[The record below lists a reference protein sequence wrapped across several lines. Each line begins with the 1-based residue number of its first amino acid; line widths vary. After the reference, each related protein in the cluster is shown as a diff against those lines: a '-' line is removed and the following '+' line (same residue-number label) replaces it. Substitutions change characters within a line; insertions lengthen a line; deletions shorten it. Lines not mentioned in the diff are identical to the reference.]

1 LALAQGVRAL
11 RKEHRLFQVVSER
24 TNKSIIIMAADDLL
38 GVGAIGKE
46 QVFLNDSF
54 GGGWAAVV
62 SWALAA
68 QIWALIWRKD
78 ASAFANRDGLST
90 VPHRTRKEVH
100 RQALNPFLSKDHLGC
115 SRTHPGS
122 SMPSRPCLRS
132 NLNGWLETN
141 TFPNEKK

>member
-1 LALAQGVRAL
+1 
-11 RKEHRLFQVVSER
+11 
-24 TNKSIIIMAADDLL
+24 MAADDLL

-132 NLNGWLETN
+132 NLNGWLETI
-141 TFPNEKK
+141 TFQKMKLTLILSHYTFKKIQ